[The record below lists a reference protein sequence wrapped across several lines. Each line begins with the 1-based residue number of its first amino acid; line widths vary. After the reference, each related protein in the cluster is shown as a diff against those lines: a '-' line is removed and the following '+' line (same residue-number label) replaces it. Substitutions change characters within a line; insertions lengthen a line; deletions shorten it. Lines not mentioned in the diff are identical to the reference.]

1 MFHTILAEKFHCN
14 EERTDEIKKFVESII
29 HLLGGFSS
37 EISNACRT
45 FFRKLKIDENED
57 ESIIFM
63 SKYIIDILNELSKK
77 ITIIN
82 KKIELDVIDPLNQFS
97 HNQKLNHV
105 QSLSK
110 S

>member
-1 MFHTILAEKFHCN
+1 
-14 EERTDEIKKFVESII
+14 
-29 HLLGGFSS
+29 LGGFSS
-37 EISNACRT
+37 EISNACRN

-77 ITIIN
+77 INIIN

-97 HNQKLNHV
+97 NNQKLNHV
-105 QSLSK
+105 QSLNK
-110 S
+110 SEELLYSVQGNNEMLRELVRNYQIN

>member
-1 MFHTILAEKFHCN
+1 
-14 EERTDEIKKFVESII
+14 
-29 HLLGGFSS
+29 
-37 EISNACRT
+37 
-45 FFRKLKIDENED
+45 
-57 ESIIFM
+57 M

-97 HNQKLNHV
+97 HNQKLNHT
-105 QSLSK
+105 QSLIK